1 MLWLYLAVIHITLW
15 LCVKKIPCHQHR
27 RSSVLELILTWTGTS
42 AIVWERLR
50 NQSIDGPLA
59 LDAIYTLS
67 FLTNCYI
74 FYHHTAIFIH
84 HPYLQ
89 PAVLT
94 HHQNVDHVI
103 SSLTSSSLSWLPGR
117 ACRAWL
123 QDQPIWSGQLRSMP
137 HHKAAKWHLLH
148 SPAAPSSW
156 DLHPLPL
163 EKPECCYRLRNPILL
178 GQYCW
183 HTEE

>member
-1 MLWLYLAVIHITLW
+1 MTFNDIFHLNYDLTFHSCNPTSCGMLWLYLAVLHITL
-15 LCVKKIPCHQHR
+15 CQTIPCHMR
-27 RSSVLELILTWTGTS
+27 FDEESATTS
-42 AIVWERLR
+42 EAWFLLKK
-50 NQSIDGPLA
+50 LA
-59 LDAIYTLS
+59 

-117 ACRAWL
+117 A
-123 QDQPIWSGQLRSMP
+123 SRSTHLERP
-137 HHKAAKWHLLH
+137 TPVHHKAAKWHLLH

-156 DLHPLPL
+156 DLHPLPS
-163 EKPECCYRLRNPILL
+163 EKPGCCYRLRNPILL
-178 GQYCW
+178 GQYC
-183 HTEE
+183 